1 MEPQPKFF
9 VIQVKRGDRHEYL
22 TERMLATSDVTAAWQ
37 FDSYAAALIERN
49 GLAGTG
55 IESVATVLPVYARN
69 DG

>member
-9 VIQVKRGDRHEYL
+9 VIQVKRGDRPEYL
-22 TERMLATSDVTAAWQ
+22 TERMLATRDVNAAWQ

-55 IESVATVLPVYARN
+55 IESVAYVRAIFDL
-69 DG
+69 DD